1 MKPSYTSYNKITHL
15 NLCAVSGA
23 FLHQTQFYQHQ
34 TQFYQYAMDAS
45 HKIISINMQW
55 DELVLIYQHAVE

>member
-23 FLHQTQFYQHQ
+23 FLHQTH
-34 TQFYQYAMDAS
+34 FYQYVMDAS
-45 HKIISINMQW
+45 HKIISIHMQW